1 MINDLLQAI
10 SSTVTIERFFLATC
24 QNEINALLR
33 ISGNNKNFELVCR
46 NAHGISLDDI
56 SAPFQI
62 SGFEIRDNSELG
74 YQADSRYTVCDYED
88 GAISFYCEEIEVTEI
103 ITETDIK
110 TEIEQI

>member
-1 MINDLLQAI
+1 MINEPLSKI
-10 SSTVTIERFFLATC
+10 GSTVTIERFFLATC
-24 QNEINALLR
+24 QNKINALLR
-33 ISGNNKNFELVCR
+33 ISDGDKSLELVCR

-88 GAISFYCEEIEVTEI
+88 CAISFYCEEIEVTE
-103 ITETDIK
+103 TE
-110 TEIEQI
+110 